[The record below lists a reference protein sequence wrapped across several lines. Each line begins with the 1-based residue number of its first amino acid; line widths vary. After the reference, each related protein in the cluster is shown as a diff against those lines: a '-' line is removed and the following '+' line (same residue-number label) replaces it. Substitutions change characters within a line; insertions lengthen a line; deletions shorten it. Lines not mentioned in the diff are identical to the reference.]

1 MRFNVK
7 DLFATLLVAAIA
19 VPYIG
24 YLVRGEMP
32 PIDDPRGMAGTGL
45 VFGAVAFFV
54 LWRGDTFDRTGLK
67 ETAMAVVSLGLGV
80 AAYELSGTGA
90 ADVLLAVFMVSLA
103 LVWVVKL
110 VDHSGVV
117 HWHGPAEAAR

>member
-1 MRFNVK
+1 MRLKLK
-7 DLFATLLVAAIA
+7 DLFATLLMAAIA

-32 PIDDPRGMAGTGL
+32 LIEDPHGMAGTGL

-54 LWRGDTFDRTGLK
+54 MWRGDAFDWTGK
-67 ETAMAVVSLGLGV
+67 VESAMAVLSLALGV
-80 AAYELSGTGA
+80 AAYELSETAA
-90 ADVLLAVFMVSLA
+90 ADVLLAAFMVSMA

-110 VDHSGVV
+110 FDHSGVL

>member
-1 MRFNVK
+1 MKLKFK
-7 DLFATLLVAAIA
+7 DLFATLLIVAIA

-32 PIDDPRGMAGTGL
+32 PIDDTRGMAGTGL

-54 LWRGDTFDRTGLK
+54 LWRGDAFDPSGKK
-67 ETAMAVVSLGLGV
+67 ETAMAVLSLGLGF
-80 AAYELSGTGA
+80 AAYELSETGA
-90 ADVLLAVFMVSLA
+90 ADVLLAAFMVSIS

-110 VDHSGVV
+110 FDHSGVV
-117 HWHGPAEAAR
+117 RWHAPAEAAR

>member
-1 MRFNVK
+1 MRLKLK
-7 DLFATLLVAAIA
+7 DLFGTLLMVAIA

-45 VFGAVAFFV
+45 VFGAVAFLV
-54 LWRGDTFDRTGLK
+54 LWHGDAFDRIGK
-67 ETAMAVVSLGLGV
+67 RETAMAVLSLGLGV
-80 AAYELSGTGA
+80 AAYELSETGA
-90 ADVLLAVFMVSLA
+90 ADALLAAFMVSMA
-103 LVWVVKL
+103 LVWVAKL
-110 VDHSGVV
+110 FDHSGLV